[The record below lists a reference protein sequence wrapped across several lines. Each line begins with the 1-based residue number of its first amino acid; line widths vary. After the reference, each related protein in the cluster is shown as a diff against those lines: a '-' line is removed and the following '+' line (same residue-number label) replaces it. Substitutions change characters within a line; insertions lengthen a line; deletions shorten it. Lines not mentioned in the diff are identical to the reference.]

1 MNVKQ
6 AKALRKELIP
16 DALLAQ
22 AKEDTGSRKSRGWLM
37 RSTTSLEAKPKVKS
51 TKFKGRLWWL
61 VQESIAAGMFSIGQQ
76 MIKGGDKQ
84 QAIAKARKNTK
95 WTGTFFDAVQ
105 VKAGFN
111 IGRLTTA
118 SFRAIYKKAKG
129 VLNDNHR

>member
-1 MNVKQ
+1 MNVKT

-22 AKEDTGSRKSRGWLM
+22 AKADTGSRKSRGWLM
-37 RSTTSLEAKPKVKS
+37 RSTTSLEAQPKVKS

-61 VQESIAAGMFSIGQQ
+61 VQESLMGVFAIGQQ
-76 MIKGGDKQ
+76 MVKGGTKLD
-84 QAIAKARKNTK
+84 AILKARKNSK
-95 WTGTFFDAVQ
+95 WTGTFFQAVQ

-129 VLNDNHR
+129 VLNDART